1 MQRDSPTDSV
11 TRQAGNGTNPAGTLE
26 RGVHRP
32 CGLGAMD
39 RKGCFRLM
47 LRLSP
52 GLRFKRRSADVW

>member
-32 CGLGAMD
+32 CGLGAM
-39 RKGCFRLM
+39 G
-47 LRLSP
+47 P
-52 GLRFKRRSADVW
+52 QGLFSIDASSFTRIAIQAPQR